1 MLGKSIMKTFIL
13 RFSHVTCSKLK
24 TNCTNPSY
32 RVLQFPFKSSRS
44 GFLSRTDYY
53 SVLFPLFRMS
63 SLRDAKK
70 FAFFFFFPFHHYFII
85 SFFPLADFISGWPRK
100 SQTDSRC
107 CVEWELCVFFLIF
120 FEDIDV
126 LFSSLLFSFEWV
138 FKIVFFKIAN
148 KKQQRNKINEEMMG
162 KNWQHLIN

>member
-32 RVLQFPFKSSRS
+32 RVLQFPFMSSRS
-44 GFLSRTDYY
+44 GFLPRTDYY

-63 SLRDAKK
+63 SLRDAKFK
-70 FAFFFFFPFHHYFII
+70 FAFFFFPFHHYFII

-107 CVEWELCVFFLIF
+107 CVLNSVFFFLIF

-138 FKIVFFKIAN
+138 FKIVLFLRSRIRSSKETKLM
-148 KKQQRNKINEEMMG
+148 KKWWVKLATS
-162 KNWQHLIN
+162 H